1 MKGGVRSPKGVEN
14 MQNFLNA
21 DAQVRILEQE
31 VLEIQQEIQR
41 QRDEEDA
48 LHQRLEQLRA
58 QQRER
63 ARLAEV
69 ERSRIE
75 RESHKSKKSKSK
87 SNTKSQKNKNK
98 K

>member
-21 DAQVRILEQE
+21 DAQIRALQQE
-31 VLEIQQEIQR
+31 VLVIQQELQR
-41 QRDEEDA
+41 RRDEEDA
-48 LHQRLEQLRA
+48 LHQRLEYLRA

-69 ERSRIE
+69 ERSRIN
-75 RESHKSKKSKSK
+75 RESHKSKKSKS
-87 SNTKSQKNKNK
+87 NTKSHKNKNK